1 MIMEIADRD
10 HSGAVDFNEFMIVI
24 HDRRRLLSDS
34 MLEMVF
40 KQLDRDRDGNIDLCD
55 INEIFSQEHKFDE
68 T

>member
-1 MIMEIADRD
+1 MEIADRD
-10 HSGAVDFNEFMIVI
+10 HSGGVDFNEFMIVI

-55 INEIFSQEHKFDE
+55 INEIFRQEHKFDE